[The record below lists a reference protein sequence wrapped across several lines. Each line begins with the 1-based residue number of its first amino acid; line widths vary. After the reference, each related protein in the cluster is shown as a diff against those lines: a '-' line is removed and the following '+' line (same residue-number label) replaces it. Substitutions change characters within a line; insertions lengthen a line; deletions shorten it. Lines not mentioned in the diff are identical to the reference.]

1 MRPQTMRSLR
11 QLHHYVG
18 VFLAPAILFF
28 AFSGAVQTFRL
39 GEDKGWGGPPPAAL
53 VWMTSVHKD
62 QTLPRAEPPEP
73 APPPPKADAAK
84 PDSPEAARPAAD
96 NDHDHD
102 GDHDHDHQAPRG
114 PSPLPLKIF
123 VVLLS
128 LGLITST
135 LLGITIALNNRAMRR
150 TSIVMLIAGTVLPL
164 LLLLV

>member
-39 GEDKGWGGPPPAAL
+39 GEDKGWGGPPPSVL

-62 QTLPRAEPPEP
+62 QALPRAEPPKP
-73 APPPPKADAAK
+73 APPPEADAVK
-84 PDSPEAARPAAD
+84 PDSD
-96 NDHDHD
+96 GDH
-102 GDHDHDHQAPRG
+102 DHDHDHQAPRG

>member
-1 MRPQTMRSLR
+1 MRSLR

-18 VFLAPAILFF
+18 VFFAPAILFF
-28 AFSGAVQTFRL
+28 ALSGAVQTFRL

-62 QTLPRAEPPEP
+62 QTVPHARPEKP
-73 APPPPKADAAK
+73 APKADAA
-84 PDSPEAARPAAD
+84 RPAKPGA
-96 NDHDHD
+96 
-102 GDHDHDHQAPRG
+102 GDDSDRKKAPRG

-123 VVLLS
+123 VVILA

-164 LLLLV
+164 LLLFV

>member
-1 MRPQTMRSLR
+1 MRSLR

-39 GEDKGWGGPPPAAL
+39 GEASGWGGPPPGAL
-53 VWMTSVHKD
+53 VWMTSIHKD
-62 QTLPRAEPPEP
+62 QSLPHAKPEQP
-73 APPPPKADAAK
+73 APKADVVKPAAK
-84 PDSPEAARPAAD
+84 PEAAD
-96 NDHDHD
+96 
-102 GDHDHDHQAPRG
+102 DHDHDHQAPRG

-123 VVLLS
+123 VVILA

-150 TSIVMLIAGTVLPL
+150 TSIVMLIAGTLLPL

>member
-1 MRPQTMRSLR
+1 MRSLR

-28 AFSGAVQTFRL
+28 AVSGAVQTFRL
-39 GEDKGWGGPPPAAL
+39 GEDKGWGGTPPAAL

-62 QTLPRAEPPEP
+62 QTLPHAKPEKP
-73 APPPPKADAAK
+73 APKPDAAK
-84 PDSPEAARPAAD
+84 PAAKAEAD
-96 NDHDHD
+96 DDHDH
-102 GDHDHDHQAPRG
+102 DHDHDHQAPHG

-123 VVLLS
+123 VVVLA

-150 TSIVMLIAGTVLPL
+150 TSIVMLAAGTVLPL

>member
-62 QTLPRAEPPEP
+62 QTLPRAEPAKP
-73 APPPPKADAAK
+73 APPPKAEAAK
-84 PDSPEAARPAAD
+84 PAAD
-96 NDHDHD
+96 SDH
-102 GDHDHDHQAPRG
+102 DHDHDHQAPRG